1 MSKLHVSGFWF
12 LVSGLLFRVR
22 MLASHARNQKLETRN
37 QKPETLNSEVLSV
50 ACARQSPILSLSSER
65 NA

>member
-1 MSKLHVSGFWF
+1 MSDVKVARFRFLVTGFWF
-12 LVSGLLFRVR
+12 AIQGSDVS
-22 MLASHARNQKLETRN
+22 KPCWKPETRN